1 MANRLPGFLVVGLS
15 LGFAACGGDSL
26 TIPPSTG
33 TLQITTTTVGS
44 DLDPDGYTLQ
54 VDALQP
60 EAIGTT
66 ATVSVE
72 ELTPGAHNV
81 VLTGFAG
88 NCSVAGDNPRSVT
101 IAVGQT
107 TTAAFDVT
115 CGGTTGALEVTAQTT
130 GPSPDADGYAVSL
143 DGTDRGPIGANA
155 VVTLS
160 NLPPGSHVVG
170 LTGVAANCQVDGDN
184 LRVVTIVAQGT
195 ATVTFAVTC
204 VQPPP
209 VVGVLRITTT
219 TTPGPGQ
226 DADGYQFAVDGAE
239 PQVIGV
245 NATTDLANT
254 AVGLHSVVLSNVAS
268 NCTVDDATKSAMVLA
283 GVTVTVTFNITCGA
297 TTGSIRVATTTTGDN
312 LDTDGY
318 QFAIDGGSPQ
328 SVAANGDQTVA
339 GVAAGSH
346 TVVLSG
352 IAGNCSGDESKNVT
366 VAAGATSD
374 VNFSINCTSTTPS
387 ASKSELSASPKDID
401 AGTESST
408 IKVTVKNEG
417 GKVLGGV
424 NVTLNSSGSG
434 DTFTPTSATTGTDGV
449 ATFAFSSTVAGQKT
463 ITATAGGVTLTHTE
477 TINVAARPTTTDI
490 TGVSPE
496 PSPSGQSIHV
506 TFTVTPQGGGTPT
519 GTVTIFSLQESG
531 VGCTVDVGAG
541 FCDFVLNTAGTH
553 NLEATYSGDDQ
564 FEESSDPDG
573 QTHEVTA
580 ADQAPTA
587 NNDPSSDQVSL
598 YTTPGGGASLT
609 VLAADGVL
617 KNDTDPDPGTVLTA
631 STPSSTTTNNGS
643 VDLSSDGSFTYT
655 PPGGFSGADTF
666 SYTASDGQ
674 LSSSSATVT
683 VNVTL

>member
-15 LGFAACGGDSL
+15 LGFAACGGESL

-60 EAIGTT
+60 QTIGTT

-72 ELTPGAHNV
+72 ELTPGTHNV
-81 VLTGFAG
+81 VLTGLAG
-88 NCSVAGDNPRSVT
+88 NCVAGDNPRSVS

-115 CGGTTGALEVTAQTT
+115 CGGTTGSLEITAQTN

-155 VVTLS
+155 VLTLS

-184 LRVVTIVAQGT
+184 LRVVTIVAQAT

-209 VVGVLRITTT
+209 VVGVLRITTNT
-219 TTPGPGQ
+219 TGPAQ
-226 DADGYQFAVDGAE
+226 DENGYQFAVDGAE
-239 PQVIGV
+239 PQIIGV

-254 AVGLHSVVLSNVAS
+254 AVGLHSVVLSNVAG
-268 NCTVDDATKSAMVLA
+268 NCTVDDASKSATVLA
-283 GVTVTVTFNITCGA
+283 GVTVTVAFNITCGA

-352 IAGNCSGDESKNVT
+352 IAGNCSGDASKNVT
-366 VAAGATSD
+366 VTAGATSD
-374 VNFSINCTSTTPS
+374 VNFSITCTSTAPS
-387 ASKSELSASPKDID
+387 ASKSDVSVDPPTFA
-401 AGTESST
+401 AGVSST
-408 IKVTVKNEG
+408 ITVTVKDASSRRL
-417 GKVLGGV
+417 VGV
-424 NVTLNSSGSG
+424 AVTATSSGTG
-434 DTFTPTSATTGTDGV
+434 NQFTGTPATTDANGV
-449 ATFAFSSTVAGQKT
+449 ATFSFSSTFAEKKT
-463 ITATAGGVTLTHTE
+463 ITVTAGGVILDDKPEITVFLAGSKTTIVSHQPNPSTVGE
-477 TINVAARPTTTDI
+477 TV
-490 TGVSPE
+490 
-496 PSPSGQSIHV
+496 HV
-506 TFTVTPQGGGTPT
+506 VFTVTSEEGGGTPT
-519 GTVTIFSLQESG
+519 GTMNIFSFDDSDPSLSSCSVPVEQGSCDIKFSTNGTLKLDAVYSGDTRFNDSSDRVDHIVNAPPTAAFAVPSCTAG
-531 VGCTVDVGAG
+531 VGC
-541 FCDFVLNTAGTH
+541 
-553 NLEATYSGDDQ
+553 Q
-564 FEESSDPDG
+564 FTDGSSDPDG
-573 QTHEVTA
+573 NNTITAWSWDFGDLVDNSSNNQNPSHTYALAGDYTVTLA
-580 ADQAPTA
+580 VTD
-587 NNDPSSDQVSL
+587 NV
-598 YTTPGGGASLT
+598 GASN
-609 VLAADGVL
+609 AISH
-617 KNDTDPDPGTVLTA
+617 P
-631 STPSSTTTNNGS
+631 
-643 VDLSSDGSFTYT
+643 
-655 PPGGFSGADTF
+655 
-666 SYTASDGQ
+666 
-674 LSSSSATVT
+674 VT
-683 VNVTL
+683 IQ